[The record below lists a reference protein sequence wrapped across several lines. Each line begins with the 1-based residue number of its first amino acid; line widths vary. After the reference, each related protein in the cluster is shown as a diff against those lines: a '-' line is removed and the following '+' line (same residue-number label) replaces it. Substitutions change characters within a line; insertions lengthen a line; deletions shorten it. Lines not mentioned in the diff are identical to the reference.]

1 VAVEERQRAV
11 PCEEWKHEMSQSHT
25 LIVLV
30 EDQPGVLN
38 RVVSLLRRRSFNI
51 DSIAVGHS
59 EQAGYSRMILQVQGE
74 DAEIEQIG
82 KQLYKLLEVE
92 KVIDL
97 PASQAITRELVMVKV
112 AAKGPVRSEVLQ
124 VAQIYNARVLD
135 ATPGSLLLEASG
147 SEEEIESFLGMMRIF
162 GIREMVRGGKIAMAR
177 PTAGSGRQT
186 RIDRIGDDSIARAG

>member
-1 VAVEERQRAV
+1 M
-11 PCEEWKHEMSQSHT
+11 KQSHT

-59 EQAGYSRMILQVQGE
+59 EQQGYSRMTLQVQGE

-92 KVIDL
+92 KVTDL
-97 PASQAITRELVMVKV
+97 PSSQAITRELVMVKV
-112 AAKGPVRSEVLQ
+112 AAKGPQRTEVLQ

-135 ATPGSLLLEASG
+135 ATPGSLMLEASG
-147 SEEEIESFLGMMRIF
+147 SEDEIESFLAMMRIF

-177 PTAGSGRQT
+177 STPSSGKQT
-186 RIDRIGDDSIARAG
+186 RIDRIGDDAFARAG